1 MHFCLFV
8 QTTRR
13 PTTKLVAGPGLGTME
28 TKTATETETGTEIET
43 GTGTGMSSITQR
55 AVGMTTEPW
64 PGVEGRDVARQRFT
78 TVAL

>member
-1 MHFCLFV
+1 
-8 QTTRR
+8 
-13 PTTKLVAGPGLGTME
+13 ME